1 MPNPR
6 ILLARLCVPFLL
18 LLSADLAAEETETSR
33 SADLRGVLIG
43 GVEGAPFAS
52 YICGDFALSTSFSFV
67 GCGTASETFLT
78 PQLGAELSHYRLEY
92 GWQLNPLMNFSL
104 GAGMAEAQLGQD
116 AAGFFFNP
124 ESDLSTIEAAGGEL
138 ALGLDFFVPTA
149 VKTQMRIRLD
159 LGMAWL
165 PGWREVGG
173 NSEDVV
179 PFGLITTNAE
189 F

>member
-1 MPNPR
+1 
-6 ILLARLCVPFLL
+6 
-18 LLSADLAAEETETSR
+18 
-33 SADLRGVLIG
+33 
-43 GVEGAPFAS
+43 
-52 YICGDFALSTSFSFV
+52 
-67 GCGTASETFLT
+67 
-78 PQLGAELSHYRLEY
+78 
-92 GWQLNPLMNFSL
+92 
-104 GAGMAEAQLGQD
+104 MAEAQLGQD

-138 ALGLDFFVPTA
+138 AFGLDVFVPTA
-149 VKTQMRIRLD
+149 LKTQMRIRLD

-165 PGWREVGG
+165 PGWKEVGG